1 MGDLTDFDLS
11 SAPNLFDFLRR
22 LCASDFMPHGHCY
35 YWRKEILWTGVLSDV
50 VITLAY
56 YAIPLMLIYFV
67 RKRRDLAFN
76 WIFLCFGAFIF
87 LCGTTHLIG
96 VWTVWHGTYRLDVVV
111 KALTALVSIMTAV
124 LLWRLIP
131 KVLMLK
137 SPEQLEK
144 INKELQEANKNLECS
159 VAERKKVEEDLAKT
173 NQALTEKNER
183 LEKFSRMTVGR
194 ELQMAQLKKEIDTLL
209 EQMGKPQKYNPEEKG
224 AGF

>member
-1 MGDLTDFDLS
+1 MTDPTPAFDLMS
-11 SAPNLFDFLRR
+11 KPSLWEFLRR
-22 LCASDFMPHGHCY
+22 LFTSDFMPHGHCY

-56 YAIPLMLIYFV
+56 YAIPLMLLYFV
-67 RKRRDLAFN
+67 RKRRDLVFN

-111 KALTALVSIMTAV
+111 KMLTALVSILTAV
-124 LLWRLIP
+124 LLWFLVP
-131 KVLMLK
+131 KVLRLK

-144 INKELQEANKNLECS
+144 VNKKLEKTNENLERS
-159 VAERKKVEEDLAKT
+159 IAERTKAEEDLAKA
-173 NQALTEKNER
+173 NQVLMEKSGR

-194 ELQMAQLKKEIDTLL
+194 ELQMAQLKKEVNALL

-224 AGF
+224 IE